1 MSGKRPVVVDLF
13 CGAGGESQGIH
24 WAMGDDI
31 QLFAVNHWQRACET
45 HAKNFPG
52 DECVCQDIQTI
63 IPTDLIKDRTV
74 ELMWA
79 SPECTNFSVAKG
91 GRPLDD
97 QSRCTPFDILRWL
110 TMLDVKRLIVENV
123 KEFVTW
129 GPLNK
134 DDRPIPE
141 RKGEFFGMFV
151 NAIRALGYAVEWRFC
166 NAADFGAPTTRTR
179 FFLQAVRK
187 GKKIVWPEPKY
198 GRTPSRGTLFEDNRL
213 PWIPASQIIDWSLPC
228 TPIDDREKPL
238 AEATMRRI
246 LRGIEKFW
254 GDGAKPFLCRYNGG
268 DNRSHSLDE
277 PVPVLDT
284 SNRYG
289 LVQPMLLPQQS
300 GGALKPVSEPSP
312 TIAMAGA
319 IGFVQPLITTFNF
332 QNACRQVDQ
341 PLPTVTTVGH
351 HGLIQPLIAELR
363 GKSGCRPVSD
373 PLSTVSCSG
382 GHHALVMEYYG
393 NGVCHNPESDP
404 LPVVTT
410 KERFALIE
418 SSEKVRLGFRMLQPH
433 ELAAAQSFP
442 KDYKFT
448 GNKTDVVKQIGNA
461 VCPKMAQALVEAV

>member
-1 MSGKRPVVVDLF
+1 MSAKKKPVVVDLF

-31 QLFAVNHWQRACET
+31 KLFAVNHWERACET
-45 HAKNFPG
+45 HSKNFPK
-52 DECVCQDIQTI
+52 DECVCQDIQTV
-63 IPTDLIKDRTV
+63 IPTDLIKDRQV

-79 SPECTNFSVAKG
+79 SPECTNFSVARG
-91 GRPLDD
+91 GKPMDD

-129 GPLNK
+129 GPLGR
-134 DDRPIPE
+134 DDRPIQS

-151 NAIRALGYAVEWRFC
+151 NAIRAMGYTVDWRFC

-179 FFLQAVRK
+179 FFLQAVRG
-187 GKKIVWPEPKY
+187 GKKIIWPEPRY
-198 GRTPSRGTLFEDNRL
+198 SRTTTTENSLFSDNRL
-213 PWIPASQIIDWSLPC
+213 PWIPASRIIDWSIPC
-228 TPIDDREKPL
+228 KAIDEREKPL

-246 LRGIEKFW
+246 LNGIAKYW
-254 GDGAKPFLCRYNGG
+254 GEEAKPFLCRYNGG
-268 DNRSHSLDE
+268 ENRVHPITE

-289 LVQPMLLPQQS
+289 LVQP
-300 GGALKPVSEPSP
+300 
-312 TIAMAGA
+312 
-319 IGFVQPLITTFNF
+319 
-332 QNACRQVDQ
+332 
-341 PLPTVTTVGH
+341 
-351 HGLIQPLIAELR
+351 LIAEMR
-363 GKSGCRPVSD
+363 SNSGCRPVSE

-382 GHHALVMEYYG
+382 AHHALVMEYYS
-393 NGVCHNPESDP
+393 NGVCHDPHRGP

-418 SSEKVRLGFRMLQPH
+418 QRHDVRLGFRMLQPH
-433 ELAAAQSFP
+433 ELSAAQSFP
-442 KDYKFT
+442 KDYVFT
-448 GNKTDVVKQIGNA
+448 GNRADVVKQIGNA